1 LLRNINLQRGVETA
15 SKRKL
20 PNAPSKKQFSPQDLR
35 IHFIGPKI
43 DKNNRRHLLLLQGL
57 NESGC
62 KVSIAEKGQSTPMG
76 QFDVVIAH
84 NPHCETWMMEM
95 LAEAH
100 GAKAPVILSVDYDLE
115 QMPVNHP
122 DYEAIGLGTPL
133 KAKAYAAALLLADMI
148 CAPSEALANSLQS
161 AGYQTQVIPDG
172 WPDNDALWKKAASKH
187 SMLNLGWVGSPGQVE
202 DVFSI
207 RRMVVRV
214 MREFPHVCIVIGGD
228 PDVYRLFDTLPET
241 RRIFLPSINS
251 EDYPYLLRQIDILL
265 APFRNTPFN
274 SSMSDHLLV
283 DVGALGIPWIGSPI
297 NSQVNWASGGLIAN
311 THDEWHT
318 YLRQLIMDNELR
330 ATIGAAGIKKSAT
343 RKMSL
348 IIPQWLDVIQRV
360 LE

>member
-1 LLRNINLQRGVETA
+1 
-15 SKRKL
+15 
-20 PNAPSKKQFSPQDLR
+20 
-35 IHFIGPKI
+35 
-43 DKNNRRHLLLLQGL
+43 
-57 NESGC
+57 
-62 KVSIAEKGQSTPMG
+62 
-76 QFDVVIAH
+76 
-84 NPHCETWMMEM
+84 
-95 LAEAH
+95 
-100 GAKAPVILSVDYDLE
+100 
-115 QMPVNHP
+115 
-122 DYEAIGLGTPL
+122 
-133 KAKAYAAALLLADMI
+133 
-148 CAPSEALANSLQS
+148 
-161 AGYQTQVIPDG
+161 
-172 WPDNDALWKKAASKH
+172 
-187 SMLNLGWVGSPGQVE
+187 
-202 DVFSI
+202 
-207 RRMVVRV
+207 MVVRV